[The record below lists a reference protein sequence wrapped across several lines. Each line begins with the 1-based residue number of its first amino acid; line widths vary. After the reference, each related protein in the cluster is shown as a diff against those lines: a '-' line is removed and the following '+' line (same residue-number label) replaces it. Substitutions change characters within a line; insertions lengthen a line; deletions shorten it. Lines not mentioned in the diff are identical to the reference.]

1 MAQWEGKSKG
11 TPLGYRIFV
20 GILRYLGLWPAY
32 VLLTFVVLY
41 YFLFSWSST
50 RHIYSFF
57 RRRMHFGIAK
67 SVGMVYWNY
76 FMLGQSLI
84 DKVAILSGLSAR
96 FTSHSNGAENI
107 ERMAAA
113 RRGAIML
120 GAHLG
125 NWEIAGHFIARYDT
139 VINVLMYDGE
149 HEHIKALMESVIG
162 GKKFNVI
169 PIREDLSHV
178 YLMSEALARGET
190 ICMHADRYV
199 QGARAQ
205 AVEFMGEPALFPTG
219 PFQLVKALKAP
230 FTYVYGVKTGPTHYE
245 FYARPPK
252 EVSDFANLD
261 AMMKDYVTDLEGMVN
276 KAPSQWFNYYNFWK
290 K

>member
-32 VLLTFVVLY
+32 ALLAFVAFY
-41 YFLFSWSST
+41 YFLFSWTST
-50 RHIYSFF
+50 GHIYRFF
-57 RRRMHFGIAK
+57 RRRMHY
-67 SVGMVYWNY
+67 SVPRSVAMVYWNY
-76 FMLGQSLI
+76 LMLGQSLI
-84 DKVAILSGLSAR
+84 DKVAILSGLSAK
-96 FTSHSNGAENI
+96 FTSRSNGAENI
-107 ERMAAA
+107 EHMAAA
-113 RRGAIML
+113 KRGAIML

-125 NWEIAGHFIARYDT
+125 NWEIAGHFISRYDT
-139 VINVLMYDGE
+139 VVNVLMYDGE
-149 HEHIKALMESVIG
+149 HEHIKALMDAVTG

-178 YLMSEALARGET
+178 YLMSEALMRGET

-199 QGARAQ
+199 AGARAQ
-205 AVEFMGEPALFPTG
+205 AVEFMGEEALFPTG

-230 FTYVYGVKTGPTHYE
+230 YTYVYGVKTGPTHYE

-252 EVSDFANLD
+252 EVGDFPDLH
-261 AMMKDYVTDLEGMVN
+261 AMMKDYVKDLEGMVN
-276 KAPSQWFNYYNFWK
+276 KNPSQWFNYYDFWK